1 MGIRKREKARGR
13 EEVEGGEEQKTRER
27 RDDCKTLGGEKNSN
41 FVSDIR
47 VQLFF
52 SELVNSAIWS

>member
-1 MGIRKREKARGR
+1 MGIRRREKARGR

-41 FVSDIR
+41 FVSDIH

-52 SELVNSAIWS
+52 FF